1 MTKTEVIEKLNNI
14 NLDKEKILILSGAAL
29 VLNGVLE
36 YANDIDIACEKEY
49 YEKINWP
56 IKKGFFGID
65 IKYYDI
71 FEISNNLYEDY
82 KGSYNLING
91 YKVLNLEAC
100 LDLKRRTNKEKDK
113 ELIRKLEMIIN
124 K

>member
-1 MTKTEVIEKLNNI
+1 MTKSEVIEKLNNI
-14 NLDKEKILILSGAAL
+14 NLDKEKILILSGASL
-29 VLNGVLE
+29 VLHDVLDL
-36 YANDIDIACEKEY
+36 ANDIDIACKKEY
-49 YEKINWP
+49 YEKIDWP
-56 IKKGFFGID
+56 IKKGFFDID
-65 IKYYDI
+65 IKYYDV

-82 KGSYNLING
+82 KESYNLING
-91 YKVLNLEAC
+91 YKVMNLEAC